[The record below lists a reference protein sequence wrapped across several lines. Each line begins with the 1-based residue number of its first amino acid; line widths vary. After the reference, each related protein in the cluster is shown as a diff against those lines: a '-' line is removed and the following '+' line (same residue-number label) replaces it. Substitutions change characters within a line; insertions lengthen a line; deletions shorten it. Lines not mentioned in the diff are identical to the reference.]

1 LQEQTIIYMFGGRNN
16 KKENIKLE
24 KGSFK
29 KALRI
34 FKFIKPYKSMYLLG
48 LLFLIL
54 SSFASLIF
62 PMFIGE
68 MVDASKSSMSRIN
81 EIALYLFGLFSLQA
95 IFSYFRI
102 VLFVQ
107 VTEKFLAKLRQA
119 TYERLIRL
127 PMTFFGQRRVGELN
141 SRIASDISLLQETFT
156 TTSAEFL
163 RQIIIVLGGTILL
176 GFTSIKL
183 AAFMLAI
190 FPIIIVVAVIIGRKL
205 RAYSKTVQEH
215 IADSNTIVEETLQ
228 GISNVKAF
236 ANEIYESLRYQ
247 KKTEEIVIYAIK
259 GGKLRA
265 TFASFIILGIFGAI
279 AAVIWY
285 GARLIHQGDMS
296 MGDLTSFLM
305 LTIFIGASIG
315 SIADLYAQ
323 IQKAIGATEKLME
336 ILDEIPEDY
345 TEGEL
350 KHRIQGNIEFKN
362 LSFHYP
368 NRVDVEVLKSINL
381 NIRKGQQVALV
392 GTSGAGKSTITQ
404 LLMRF
409 YQNHTGQLHI
419 DGNDIT
425 ELPLTDLRKQI
436 AIVPQDILL
445 FGGSIKENIAYGKPE
460 ASEEEIQKAAE
471 QANAHQFITEFPE
484 AYETL
489 VGDRG
494 IQLSGGQRQRIAI
507 ARAILKNPKILILD
521 EATSALDS
529 ESERLV
535 QEALDKLM
543 IGRTSLV
550 IAHRLATVRKADHI
564 FVLEKGQIVE
574 SGTHKELS
582 GLEHGTYKKLSE
594 LQFQG

>member
-1 LQEQTIIYMFGGRNN
+1 MTHKLIKYMFKGEN
-16 KKENIKLE
+16 KKIEKVKLN
-24 KGSFK
+24 KDSLK

-34 FKFIKPYKSMYLLG
+34 FQYLKPYKSAYLLG
-48 LLFLIL
+48 LFFLLL

-68 MVDASKSSMSRIN
+68 MVDASKKSIDNIN
-81 EIALYLFGLFSLQA
+81 KMALLLFGLFTLQA

-102 VLFVQ
+102 VLFVN
-107 VTEKFLAKLRQA
+107 VTEKFLAKLRQV
-119 TYERLIRL
+119 TYEHLIRL
-127 PMTFFGQRRVGELN
+127 PMTFFNKRRVGELN

-163 RQIIIVLGGTILL
+163 RQIIIIVGGTILL
-176 GFTSIKL
+176 GFTSLKL
-183 AAFMLAI
+183 AGFMLSV
-190 FPIIIVVAVIIGRKL
+190 FPVIIIFAVVIGKKL
-205 RAYSKTVQEH
+205 RSYSKTVQAH

-228 GISNVKAF
+228 GITNVKAF
-236 ANEIYESLRYQ
+236 ANEIFESLRY
-247 KKTEEIVIYAIK
+247 KNKTEEIVKYAIK

-265 TFASFIILGIFGAI
+265 AFASFIILGIFGTI

-323 IQKAIGATEKLME
+323 IQKAIGATEQLME
-336 ILDEIPEDY
+336 ILDETPEEY
-345 TEGEL
+345 TEDEIT
-350 KHRIQGNIEFKN
+350 HRIKGAIEFKE

-368 NRVDVEVLKSINL
+368 NRADMKVLSSINL
-381 NIRKGQQVALV
+381 KVNEGDQIALV
-392 GTSGAGKSTITQ
+392 GASGAGKSTITQ
-404 LLMRF
+404 LMMRF
-409 YQNHTGQLHI
+409 YQNYSGQLII
-419 DGNDIT
+419 DKTEIT
-425 ELPLTDLRKQI
+425 ALPLTDLRKQI

-445 FGGSIKENIAYGKPE
+445 FGGSIKENIAYGKPD
-460 ASEEEIQKAAE
+460 ASDQEIQKAAE
-471 QANAHQFITEFPE
+471 LANAHQFITEFPE

-507 ARAILKNPKILILD
+507 ARAILKDPKILILD

-529 ESERLV
+529 EAESLV
-535 QEALDKLM
+535 HEALKKLM
-543 IGRTSLV
+543 QGRTSLV
-550 IAHRLATVRKADHI
+550 IAHRLATVRNADKI

-574 SGTHKELS
+574 SGNHDELS
-582 GLEHGTYKKLSE
+582 RLENGTYKKLSE
-594 LQFQG
+594 LQFQA